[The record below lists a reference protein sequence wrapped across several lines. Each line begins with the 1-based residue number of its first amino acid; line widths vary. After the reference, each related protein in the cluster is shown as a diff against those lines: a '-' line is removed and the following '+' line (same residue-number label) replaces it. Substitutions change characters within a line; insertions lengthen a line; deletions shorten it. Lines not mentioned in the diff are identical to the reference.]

1 MNNTGFAAI
10 YRTVWQKNFPRVILN
25 APLGSAAKHVDFQLA
40 KTGDVFA
47 AVRLVNDTIHEETIA
62 QLEKIIGNK
71 KPLLVPVHAEEAIS
85 INEIPVAY
93 AATLG
98 MKFDLNVELNIVQS
112 AKVSRTGSDGFSR
125 LAFPPPFSGEPSNYA
140 THAIIIDDTLTQG
153 GTLANLRGY
162 LAQFEIETITATTL
176 TGKNYS
182 SILAITNETLN
193 ELRDKYD
200 ELEKWWNDYFG
211 YGFDCLTE
219 SEARYIVKSGANADT
234 IRDRI
239 ITERQKRI
247 GGKGI

>member
-1 MNNTGFAAI
+1 MMNNTDFAKS
-10 YRTVWQKNFPRVILN
+10 YRVSWQKNFPKVILN
-25 APLGSAAKHVDFQLA
+25 APVGNAAKHVDFQFA
-40 KTGDVFA
+40 KAGDIFA
-47 AVRLVNDTIHEETIA
+47 AVKLVNDTINQEAIA
-62 QLEKIIGNK
+62 RLEKIIGNQ

-93 AATLG
+93 AAVLG
-98 MKFDLNVELNIVQS
+98 MKFDLKVELNIVQS

-162 LAQFEIETITATTL
+162 LAQFEIETIVATTL

-200 ELEKWWNDYFG
+200 ELEKWWVNYFG
-211 YGFDCLTE
+211 YQFDCLTE
-219 SEARYIVKSGANADT
+219 SEARYIIKSGADADT
-234 IRDRI
+234 IRNRI

-247 GGKGI
+247 GS